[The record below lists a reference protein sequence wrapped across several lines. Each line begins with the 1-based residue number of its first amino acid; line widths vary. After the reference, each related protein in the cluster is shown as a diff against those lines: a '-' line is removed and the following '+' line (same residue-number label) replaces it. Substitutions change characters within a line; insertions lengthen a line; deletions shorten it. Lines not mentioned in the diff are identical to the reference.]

1 MLHPRFVGKVG
12 AILEEVACSRT
23 ACIQVRSGVV
33 SPVEFALLQ
42 QYPTKGSRL
51 GENGDVVI
59 MRGRRYKILRLVLEP
74 PRMVPHADD
83 TLPTTAR
90 HPACSLS

>member
-42 QYPTKGSRL
+42 QYGIPNERVAVG
-51 GENGDVVI
+51 GERRRGD
-59 MRGRRYKILRLVLEP
+59 
-74 PRMVPHADD
+74 HA
-83 TLPTTAR
+83 R
-90 HPACSLS
+90 SSI